1 MPACSSL
8 ELGAKFGMSVTD
20 GFSRGSARG
29 RVTPHLH
36 DLGVLA
42 DTNGQ
47 EEILKL
53 LREQKQVTQSLVQQ
67 NTSLMLLHA
76 KLNKELKELKD
87 ETFNL
92 QEFAQDLK
100 LEISNQAV
108 RPSNHKKRNARLST
122 GLTVRNV
129 LLVLKILIMYVFLI
143 LEEG

>member
-1 MPACSSL
+1 MN
-8 ELGAKFGMSVTD
+8 VI
-20 GFSRGSARG
+20 SRGSVRG
-29 RVTPHLH
+29 RLTPHL
-36 DLGVLA
+36 DDPGVLA

-47 EEILKL
+47 EEILRL

-100 LEISNQAV
+100 QEISNRAV
-108 RPSNHKKRNARLST
+108 PSNQKKPLTRLST
-122 GLTVRNV
+122 GLTVRKSSRFNNV
-129 LLVLKILIMYVFLI
+129 CVYYTI
-143 LEEG
+143 EES